1 MKILY
6 YNWVQFDDPEKRG
19 GGVSAYL
26 KNLIGQLLKQ
36 DIDVYFL
43 SSGLSYN
50 FFKHDVYVRRTK
62 NVFGNNCKTFEI
74 VNSRVMSPGHFSF
87 NTIRDATINKEM

>member
-19 GGVSAYL
+19 GGVSVYL
-26 KNLIGQLLKQ
+26 KNLISHLVNHN
-36 DIDVYFL
+36 IDVSFL

-50 FFKHDVYVRRTK
+50 FIKKKIYIRKTK
-62 NVFGNNCKTFEI
+62 NQFGQKCKTFAM
-74 VNSRVMSPGHFSF
+74 VNSHVMSPGHFSF
-87 NTIRDATINKEM
+87 RNFKNGG